1 MPEQIKERLIEEEMR
16 DNYIDYAM
24 SVIVGRALPDV
35 RDGLKPVHRRIL
47 YAMHELGLVHNKP
60 SKKCARIVGEV
71 LGKYHPHGDM
81 AVYDSLARMA
91 QNFSLRY
98 PLITGQGNFGSVDGD
113 SPAAMRYTEAKMS
126 KIAEE
131 ILIDIE
137 KNTVPF
143 APNFDNT
150 LKEPLF
156 LPSKLPNLLL
166 NGSSG
171 IAVGMATNIPPHNS
185 SEIIDAVM
193 SVIDNQNIPVD
204 ELLQIVKGPD
214 FPTGALLGTQ
224 GLREVYATG
233 RGKLLIRAR
242 TEIDGRRIIVTE
254 LPYQVN
260 KAQLLENIAE
270 LIKGKQLE
278 DISDLRDESE
288 QDIRIVIDLKRDANP
303 DFVLKQLFKHTQ
315 LQITYGVIMLALVV
329 NEPRILNLRELI
341 GAYIDHRK
349 NIVTRRT
356 EFELQKAEH
365 RVHLLTGLKVA
376 LKHIEP
382 IIKLIKEAE
391 TVNDARDVLCKNFGL
406 TDIQSNA
413 ILDMKLQR
421 LTALEQDKLEQE
433 YKELVELIIKLKD
446 ILGSEKGVINI
457 IKKELQELKREYA
470 DERRTEILEIE
481 GEDEEL
487 IREEDVVIIVTNSGY
502 IKRLPLGV
510 YKQQRRGGRGVITTE
525 VKEEDVVK
533 HIFVTSTNNY
543 LLFFTNKGRV
553 YWLKSHKIP
562 EASRYA
568 KGKAII
574 NLVNIKDEMINT
586 VLPVADLNLERYV
599 VMITKQGTIKKI
611 RLDKFANPRKSGV
624 QAIKLTNDELV
635 QTKLTNGKIKLMIAT
650 KNGFALRFDESDIR
664 PMGRA
669 AVGVRGIKLRNDEV
683 VGMEIAKDDAALLT
697 VTENGFGKR
706 TLITDYRVIRRGGHG
721 VLNIK
726 ASERNGMVVGIKTIM
741 DDDEI
746 MLISKKGITTRI
758 LARDI
763 PCVGRHTKGVRLMKL
778 EENDKLAK
786 VTRVIRK

>member
-553 YWLKSHKIP
+553 YWLKAHKIP